1 MSSKEPFSEL
11 YRRHAPTVFR
21 RARQILGSECDAQE
35 VVQELFLSLYERPD
49 QYSGKSSMVTFLY
62 GATTHACLNRLRDG
76 RNRLRLV
83 KERYVPQEPARVE
96 PTPEMRLLL
105 RQALGT
111 LPRELAEALV
121 YYVVDGLSQQEISE
135 VLGCSRRHVGDLLMR
150 LERAGKEE
158 SSCQELLQ
166 EKTVFRI

>member
-1 MSSKEPFSEL
+1 MNRTEDFSEL

-21 RARQILGSECDAQE
+21 RARQLLGSESDAQE
-35 VVQELFLSLYERPD
+35 IVQELFLSLYERPE
-49 QYSGKSSMVTFLY
+49 QYSGRSSMVTFLY

-83 KERYVPQEPARVE
+83 KERYVPQENARVE
-96 PTPEMRLLL
+96 PSPEMRLLL

-111 LPRELAEALV
+111 LPRDLAEALV
-121 YYVVDGLSQQEISE
+121 YYVVDGMSQQEIAE
-135 VLGCSRRHVGDLLMR
+135 VRGCSRRHVGDLLAR

-158 SSCQELLQ
+158 SSCQELPQ
-166 EKTVFRI
+166 DKTVSRI